1 VIMVFLIENIN
12 ECWNDFFISR
22 KNLFEKIDGE
32 LFIRSKKE
40 TIFPQKENI
49 FKAFELTEPQKI
61 SVVILGQD
69 PYHGEN
75 EATGLSFSVP
85 QNVKIPPSLKN
96 IFKELFN
103 DLGITLQNG
112 DLTNWAKQNVLLL
125 NSILTVA
132 KDSPASHSKIG
143 WENLTDGVISYL
155 SENKNP
161 KIFVLWGKF
170 AQGKKNLID
179 EKRHK
184 IIESPHPSP
193 LSANRGFFGSRPFS
207 QINDFLKSTKQR
219 EIIWNA
225 D

>member
-1 VIMVFLIENIN
+1 MEFLIENASKN
-12 ECWNDFFISR
+12 WSDFFVSR
-22 KNLFEKIDGE
+22 KNLLEKIDKE
-32 LFIRSKKE
+32 LTIRSKKE

-49 FKAFELTEPQKI
+49 FKAFNLTSPQKI

-69 PYHGEN
+69 PYHGEK

-103 DLGITLQNG
+103 DLGIILPNG

-125 NSILTVA
+125 NAILTVA

-143 WENLTDGVISYL
+143 WEILTNGVISYL
-155 SENKNP
+155 SEMKNP

-170 AQGKKNLID
+170 AQSKKNLID
-179 EKRHK
+179 GKRHK

-193 LSANRGFFGSRPFS
+193 FSANRGFFGSRPFS